1 VRIWR
6 EPSGG
11 EAHQH
16 TPGFGDDVFTD
27 TGYGDD
33 CVEKYVTSLTGQ
45 DQFFPPGEYY
55 SYNNAGFVVLGRI
68 IEVLRGKSFDQCLKE
83 HLIGPLKLTHGAT
96 GPYEAI
102 LHRAAVGH
110 VRLDEEHVPE
120 PASVWALQRSTS
132 PAGSMFAMSA
142 SDLMVFAKMHFD
154 GGSAPDGGRL
164 LGEQATHAMQET
176 QVTLPCIGT
185 CDQAWGLGWAIYNL
199 DGGGQVFGRDGATI
213 GQGAF
218 SRMAP
223 ERNLAIAVRA
233 NGGNM
238 GNVGQEIYARV
249 LRDLAGLETPP
260 EAVPDPAATMPDT
273 SRFAGKYSSEAEDNV
288 VRVDEDG
295 RVFIDSAPGA
305 SVRNSADSRR
315 PWTSGAHVTC
325 TTAGSPGG

>member
-1 VRIWR
+1 
-6 EPSGG
+6 
-11 EAHQH
+11 
-16 TPGFGDDVFTD
+16 
-27 TGYGDD
+27 
-33 CVEKYVTSLTGQ
+33 
-45 DQFFPPGEYY
+45 
-55 SYNNAGFVVLGRI
+55 
-68 IEVLRGKSFDQCLKE
+68 
-83 HLIGPLKLTHGAT
+83 
-96 GPYEAI
+96 
-102 LHRAAVGH
+102 
-110 VRLDEEHVPE
+110 
-120 PASVWALQRSTS
+120 
-132 PAGSMFAMSA
+132 MFAMSA

-295 RVFIDSAPGA
+295 RVFIDSAPRGI
-305 SVRNSADSRR
+305 SAELGGQPETMDERRTLHVRR
-315 PWTSGAHVTC
+315 PDRPAGERVVVASHESTRHAGFVRPPPAPGVIRSARHGPAVTGLGPALPTEPFVRTDRRSSMRGC
-325 TTAGSPGG
+325 GGCHPRGSLARRLGPSDAGRNRRGCPRRHSRG